1 MKSQKSSRR
10 PLVSVV
16 IPVFNEEG
24 NIEALHDQL
33 QTVFKALSVRVEF
46 LFVDDGS
53 VDGTL
58 EVITELARTDN
69 RVRAVSFSRNFGHQ
83 AALSA
88 GLDLASG
95 DAVITMDGDLQH
107 PPRIIP
113 ELLNK
118 WNEGFDVVYTV
129 RQETKGVSSLK
140 TITARL
146 FYRLINRIGNVDIPP
161 NTADFRLLSRQV
173 VDELNRLEE
182 RALFLRGL
190 VRWVGF
196 PQTSVAYVAEER
208 ASGKTKYSFRSMMK
222 FALDGVVSFSSSP
235 LHAALYF
242 GFAVS
247 VLSFLYGAYAI
258 YVKLFTTESVPG
270 WASVLT
276 VVSFLGGIQLVTV
289 GIIGLYLG
297 KLFGEVKKRPRYI
310 IRRAIGT
317 PPLK

>member
-1 MKSQKSSRR
+1 
-10 PLVSVV
+10 
-16 IPVFNEEG
+16 
-24 NIEALHDQL
+24 
-33 QTVFKALSVRVEF
+33 
-46 LFVDDGS
+46 
-53 VDGTL
+53 
-58 EVITELARTDN
+58 
-69 RVRAVSFSRNFGHQ
+69 
-83 AALSA
+83 
-88 GLDLASG
+88 
-95 DAVITMDGDLQH
+95 
-107 PPRIIP
+107 
-113 ELLNK
+113 
-118 WNEGFDVVYTV
+118 
-129 RQETKGVSSLK
+129 
-140 TITARL
+140 
-146 FYRLINRIGNVDIPP
+146 
-161 NTADFRLLSRQV
+161 
-173 VDELNRLEE
+173 
-182 RALFLRGL
+182 
-190 VRWVGF
+190 
-196 PQTSVAYVAEER
+196 
-208 ASGKTKYSFRSMMK
+208 MMK